1 MLFILHK
8 LHALITVG
16 AFLSFSSFVYIL
28 QLRCDMLLTRKAVGE
43 LGLDCWKIKGQ
54 SPSDSLIRIFAFFDH
69 FSVTLQI
76 V

>member
-8 LHALITVG
+8 LHALIT

-43 LGLDCWKIKGQ
+43 LGLGCWKIKGQ
-54 SPSDSLIRIFAFFDH
+54 SPSDSLIRIFAFLIIF
-69 FSVTLQI
+69 LRP
-76 V
+76 